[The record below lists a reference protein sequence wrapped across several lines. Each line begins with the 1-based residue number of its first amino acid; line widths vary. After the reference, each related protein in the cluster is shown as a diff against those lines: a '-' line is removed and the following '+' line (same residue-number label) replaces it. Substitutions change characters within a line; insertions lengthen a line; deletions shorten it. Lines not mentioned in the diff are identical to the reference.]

1 MEKRIAQAISV
12 VFHPLLIPT
21 YLLLLVLNLDI
32 YFSLMIPFKGKV
44 LMTALVFLTTA
55 VLPSFLIMIY
65 YRMGWIKSVYLE
77 ERKDRMLPL
86 FTAGLMY
93 LVAAFMLRNL
103 QIGSA
108 FFFLLLGAAVIT
120 ILVMLVTNFWKI
132 SVHAASAGGMLGAMV
147 SVVMKYGVDMI
158 FMVYL
163 ITLLG
168 GIIGYARLKLKAHHP
183 AQVYVGYVAGF
194 ISMFLLFLY
203 L

>member
-1 MEKRIAQAISV
+1 MERKIAQTISV

-21 YLLLLVLNLDI
+21 YLLLMVLNLDI
-32 YFSLMIPFKGKV
+32 YFSLMIPIKGKL
-44 LMTALVFLTTA
+44 LMTALVFLTTT
-55 VLPSFLIMIY
+55 VLPSFLIMVY

-77 ERKDRMLPL
+77 NRKDRMLPL

-120 ILVMLVTNFWKI
+120 ILVMLITNFWKI
-132 SVHAASAGGMLGAMV
+132 SVHAASAGGMLGAII
-147 SVVMKYGVDMI
+147 SVTIKYGVDMV
-158 FMVYL
+158 FLVYL
-163 ITLLG
+163 ITILG
-168 GIIGYARLKLKAHHP
+168 GFIGYARLKLKAHHP